1 MPVICAII
9 CSVLISVFIAWLL
22 IMCYLGE
29 VNLFAGPSAENIR
42 YHQNEKISVL
52 ALLGM
57 LFASFSIV
65 ENSKSVDK
73 KINKI
78 YIYLYAIVIG
88 LIYVHSFYTP
98 NVYSSYFN
106 THHFNA
112 YFNSV
117 YSSYMSMPRTSL
129 NTGVYVYY
137 GFILAPIMK
146 LLGGGINGFIT
157 IIQVLAISSLVV
169 INCSLHTTIYLQ
181 LIPHR
186 VLFGGI
192 ILAYLMLGIKGK
204 ALYNPLYIC
213 IGFMLMILSIIW
225 NFETGVVY
233 SMSVIAFFIVLVM
246 KKYKLNQKR
255 LYYMIAVLLVAF
267 ILVIL
272 AALGLTGLI
281 NVSMGGNMITFNE
294 FIFPLMN
301 ESYFDYLKEDYQ
313 KGIVAW
319 YFVIAFSLIFIG
331 NALYNTCLNKRGSDS
346 SWKDVYMC
354 SVGIMTTGTMT
365 YYINRP
371 AYGNMDIVYFT
382 SILMIAVFSDNC
394 IKYMNSSRQFLSKM
408 LYKSLASIS
417 LSIIIAYTIAGIYNF
432 SYMEDLK
439 KANGLIEKDEIADEL
454 EIFSEEC
461 PKNTKAMGYSVPMV
475 YYDLGWDT
483 GYYLIDFADL
493 AVYPDSLKYIQTES
507 DNMNIKFII

>member
-129 NTGVYVYY
+129 NTGVYGYY

-181 LIPHR
+181 LIPYR

-192 ILAYLMLGIKGK
+192 ILAYLMLGIKRK

-213 IGFMLMILSIIW
+213 IGFLLMILSIIW

-281 NVSMGGNMITFNE
+281 NVSMGGNMITFKE

-346 SWKDVYMC
+346 S
-354 SVGIMTTGTMT
+354 
-365 YYINRP
+365 
-371 AYGNMDIVYFT
+371 
-382 SILMIAVFSDNC
+382 
-394 IKYMNSSRQFLSKM
+394 
-408 LYKSLASIS
+408 
-417 LSIIIAYTIAGIYNF
+417 
-432 SYMEDLK
+432 
-439 KANGLIEKDEIADEL
+439 
-454 EIFSEEC
+454 
-461 PKNTKAMGYSVPMV
+461 
-475 YYDLGWDT
+475 
-483 GYYLIDFADL
+483 
-493 AVYPDSLKYIQTES
+493 
-507 DNMNIKFII
+507 

>member
-52 ALLGM
+52 ASLGM

-78 YIYLYAIVIG
+78 YIYLYTIVIG

-129 NTGVYVYY
+129 NTGVYGYY

-157 IIQVLAISSLVV
+157 IIQVLAFIVYMCIAYVIIEMVEKNVIKVLAISSLVV

-192 ILAYLMLGIKGK
+192 ILAYLMLGIKRK

-213 IGFMLMILSIIW
+213 IGFLLMILSIIW

-281 NVSMGGNMITFNE
+281 NVSMGGNMITFKE

-346 SWKDVYMC
+346 S
-354 SVGIMTTGTMT
+354 
-365 YYINRP
+365 
-371 AYGNMDIVYFT
+371 
-382 SILMIAVFSDNC
+382 
-394 IKYMNSSRQFLSKM
+394 
-408 LYKSLASIS
+408 
-417 LSIIIAYTIAGIYNF
+417 
-432 SYMEDLK
+432 
-439 KANGLIEKDEIADEL
+439 
-454 EIFSEEC
+454 
-461 PKNTKAMGYSVPMV
+461 
-475 YYDLGWDT
+475 
-483 GYYLIDFADL
+483 
-493 AVYPDSLKYIQTES
+493 
-507 DNMNIKFII
+507 

>member
-78 YIYLYAIVIG
+78 YIYLYTIVIG

-129 NTGVYVYY
+129 NTGVYGYY
-137 GFILAPIMK
+137 GF
-146 LLGGGINGFIT
+146 
-157 IIQVLAISSLVV
+157 
-169 INCSLHTTIYLQ
+169 
-181 LIPHR
+181 
-186 VLFGGI
+186 
-192 ILAYLMLGIKGK
+192 ILAYLMLGIKRK

-213 IGFMLMILSIIW
+213 IGFLLMILSIIW

-267 ILVIL
+267 ILLIL

-281 NVSMGGNMITFNE
+281 
-294 FIFPLMN
+294 
-301 ESYFDYLKEDYQ
+301 
-313 KGIVAW
+313 
-319 YFVIAFSLIFIG
+319 
-331 NALYNTCLNKRGSDS
+331 
-346 SWKDVYMC
+346 
-354 SVGIMTTGTMT
+354 IML
-365 YYINRP
+365 
-371 AYGNMDIVYFT
+371 VW
-382 SILMIAVFSDNC
+382 V
-394 IKYMNSSRQFLSKM
+394 
-408 LYKSLASIS
+408 
-417 LSIIIAYTIAGIYNF
+417 
-432 SYMEDLK
+432 
-439 KANGLIEKDEIADEL
+439 EI
-454 EIFSEEC
+454 
-461 PKNTKAMGYSVPMV
+461 
-475 YYDLGWDT
+475 
-483 GYYLIDFADL
+483 
-493 AVYPDSLKYIQTES
+493 
-507 DNMNIKFII
+507 